1 VTNMMG
7 QVREMLFINEADG
20 KMILENDIGK

>member
-7 QVREMLFINEADG
+7 QVREVLFINEVDG